1 MICRRDCFSWLSLVF
16 VWLVLFHC
24 WIMVRSVISALV
36 ATTQDHL
43 QTKVDQEHGC
53 QGASNCY
60 KKPTCCANCYVWPG
74 IKQCELIGDE
84 CFLHARWILVAHLP
98 ISVSELNIAATLVC
112 CKAFFQEKFCTRE
125 KSSEFNLNEDTRR
138 PIASHVRTVGK
149 SHIWGES
156 RVKGANLTARGP
168 SSRAKLR

>member
-24 WIMVRSVISALV
+24 WIMVRSVISVLVSIASAL
-36 ATTQDHL
+36 DHL
-43 QTKVDQEHGC
+43 QIKVDQEHGC
-53 QGASNCY
+53 HGASNCC

-125 KSSEFNLNEDTRR
+125 SLQSSIWTRTQDGR
-138 PIASHVRTVGK
+138 LHRTCVQSASHTFG
-149 SHIWGES
+149 G
-156 RVKGANLTARGP
+156 NLA
-168 SSRAKLR
+168 